1 MFVVLRFLL
10 LCDSESISY
19 FTCTRCLF
27 KSHFR
32 HVFARITPLFNILTE
47 FGIFTKHTTDEIFE
61 TSAAALGCPAY
72 IKTEFCCFEMG
83 SFFSY
88 NLLYI
93 KLEC

>member
-1 MFVVLRFLL
+1 MTASLSLTSHVLDVFLKV
-10 LCDSESISY
+10 I
-19 FTCTRCLF
+19 
-27 KSHFR
+27 FR
-32 HVFARITPLFNILTE
+32 HVFVRITPLFNILTE

-61 TSAAALGCPAY
+61 TSAAALGFPAY
-72 IKTEFCCFEMG
+72 FKTEFCCFEMG